1 MKELLVRTKPK
12 DSFTLLYQTA
22 VLTSKLHSI
31 LHYTWE
37 PIVTMN
43 WQLGIWKRTIH
54 SQIFEKVITTR
65 SNVDDGKTWTTLH
78 VPTGCYELN
87 AMNAEIIC
95 IHGNS
100 DIAIFPHVNTLQC
113 ILTVVGSK
121 CKVSFDVPNY
131 LASVLGF
138 T

>member
-1 MKELLVRTKPK
+1 
-12 DSFTLLYQTA
+12 
-22 VLTSKLHSI
+22 
-31 LHYTWE
+31 
-37 PIVTMN
+37 MN

-54 SQIFEKVITTR
+54 SQIFEVITTR
-65 SNVDDGKTWTTLH
+65 SNDDGKTWTTLH

-95 IHGNS
+95 IRGNS
-100 DIAIFPHVNTLQC
+100 DIAIFPYVNTLQC